1 MQGGIGVP
9 FIARWPGRIKAGAVD
24 DVSWIS
30 AVDLLPTFCEIA
42 GAAMPEGYQP
52 DGKSR
57 VATLL
62 GSKLS
67 LRDKPLFWKGVP
79 GQKDPGYAI
88 LDGQWRLL
96 TSPHFDNLQL
106 YDVNR
111 DPLEKNDVKS
121 SHPEVVSE
129 LLKKLKA
136 WHETLPAKPS
146 PDVFSKYRSKDAG
159 PLPPEDKPRFQFD
172 PSR

>member
-1 MQGGIGVP
+1 MGVP
-9 FIARWPGRIKAGAVD
+9 FLARWPGRIKAGAVD

-30 AVDLLPTFCEIA
+30 AVDLLPTFCEMA
-42 GAAMPEGYQP
+42 GASLPEGYQP

-62 GSKLS
+62 GARLPR
-67 LRDKPLFWKGVP
+67 RDTPLFWKGVP
-79 GQKDPGYAI
+79 GQREPAYAI
-88 LDGQWRLL
+88 LDGHWRLL
-96 TSPHFDNLQL
+96 TSSNFDTLEL
-106 YDVNR
+106 YDINS

-121 SHPEVVSE
+121 SHPQIAGE

-136 WHETLPAKPS
+136 WHETLPVKPEG
-146 PDVFSKYRSKDAG
+146 DVFSKYRAKDSG
-159 PLPPEDKPRFQFD
+159 PLPPETKPGFKFD